1 MPPPPIG
8 LPAMPCRAYAAG
20 GALLVE
26 SAPGQG
32 SVLRLRLRLPLPAGA
47 AAAS

>member
-32 SVLRLRLRLPLPAGA
+32 SVLRLRLPLPAGA